1 MKTVTKKLLCLMLVA
16 MMLVSAIPTAL
27 AAAGDP
33 CRITFSP
40 YAGSEDL
47 SADKFT
53 ALLEEGSVITAAQV
67 KELANQKWAG
77 KYEFVSC
84 LLGDEGTIAM
94 PGTTIPV
101 EVKKIQAPAPT
112 EPAPTEPAPTEPAPT
127 EPAKPG
133 DLIVYA
139 YTKTEDTEYVNF
151 NYGQPVIIEGAADAS
166 LDKAMAEKVIGK
178 QVTSYKWLGAT
189 KDDKGNVTV
198 QLNVTIM
205 ETKDNKNVYQ
215 LRIMFNRGNGNDDY
229 KQIDIY
235 EGEGILQAIKNAGIK
250 PTYEDHVLVGYT
262 SNHTGTA
269 KTYLTIYDVADASKA
284 NAQGVIKIFADWREV
299 TDDDDEDFEYGN
311 NGGLYGD
318 DNEDPIYDVVLYI
331 YTNGKTSSYA
341 KKVDASAMGIYTK
354 DGKLTRDEVQLVV
367 ERYFKT
373 NKNTQYYG
381 LFNKY
386 YWNSGNYLTEN
397 AVSSIELDA
406 KETNYVYVM
415 VKDASLRVADSSNP
429 QTGDAIT
436 VAATTMVLAAA
447 ALVTMTE
454 LKKRKMI

>member
-16 MMLVSAIPTAL
+16 MMLVSAVPTAF

-53 ALLEEGSVITAAQV
+53 VMLEEGSVITAAQV
-67 KELANQKWAG
+67 EDLANQAWAG
-77 KYEFVSC
+77 KYEYVSC
-84 LLGDEGTIAM
+84 LLGDEGTVAM

-101 EVKKIQAPAPT
+101 EVKKIDTTPSQPSQPSQPSTPA
-112 EPAPTEPAPTEPAPT
+112 EPAE
-127 EPAKPG
+127 PG

-151 NYGQPVIIEGAADAS
+151 NYGQPVIIEGAADAT

-215 LRIMFNRGNGNDDY
+215 LRVMFNRGNGNDDY

-250 PTYEDHVLVGYT
+250 PTYEDHVLVGY
-262 SNHTGTA
+262 SNNHTGTA

-284 NAQGVIKIFADWREV
+284 NEQGVIKIFADWREV

-341 KKVDASAMGIYTK
+341 KKVGASEMGTYTK
-354 DGKLTRDEVQLVV
+354 DGKLTRTEVELVV
-367 ERYFKT
+367 EKYFKT
-373 NKNTQYYG
+373 NANTKYYG
-381 LFNKY
+381 LFTTKTWDKGDY
-386 YWNSGNYLTEN
+386 DVDY
-397 AVSSIELDA
+397 AVSSITLDPDN
-406 KETNYVYVM
+406 TMTVYVM
-415 VKDASLRVADSSNP
+415 VKDATARVADSTNP
-429 QTGDAIT
+429 KTGDTIMI
-436 VAATTMVLAAA
+436 AATTMVMAAA
-447 ALVTMTE
+447 ALVTLTE